1 MEAARD
7 LGLDFL
13 GVSVEAVSL
22 LQQTWA
28 IGVAYLSVWVLLLG
42 LYRYLPARWI
52 PWSTAI
58 VAATFTATG
67 VELLKYGFS
76 WYVTDVASYGSIYGT
91 LLTVAVLFFWIYYS
105 AIVFILGGEIA
116 QVWTMRKALRATRLG
131 ALFQHEEGG
140 AHR

>member
-1 MEAARD
+1 M
-7 LGLDFL
+7 
-13 GVSVEAVSL
+13 
-22 LQQTWA
+22 
-28 IGVAYLSVWVLLLG
+28 AYLYVWVLFLG

-52 PWSTAI
+52 PWPTAI
-58 VAATFTATG
+58 VAATFTATS

-116 QVWTMRKALRATRLG
+116 QVWTMRRALRATRVG
-131 ALFQHEEGG
+131 ALFRHEEG
-140 AHR
+140 